1 MPISDVM
8 AINVVTV
15 GPQTTIEDVAKRMVA
30 ARVGSALVCEGPHL
44 LGILTER
51 DVMRIVAEGDDPKST
66 AVSAAMTHSPAC
78 AGPDW
83 EIYDAARLMMAR
95 GIRHLPVTQEGKI
108 VGMVSIRDL
117 VRFGVAASKSDQDR
131 GREILEVATGKE

>member
-8 AINVVTV
+8 TVNVVTV
-15 GPQTTIEDVAKRMVA
+15 GPQTTVEDVARRMVA
-30 ARVGSALVCEGPHL
+30 THVGSALVCDGPSL

-51 DVMRIVAEGDDPKST
+51 DVMRLVADGRDAKTTPVDEIMT
-66 AVSAAMTHSPAC
+66 AGPVC
-78 AGPDW
+78 AEPDW
-83 EIYDAARLMMAR
+83 EIPDAARLMVSR

-108 VGMVSIRDL
+108 LGMVSIRDL
-117 VRFGVAASKSDQDR
+117 VRFGVAASKSDQER